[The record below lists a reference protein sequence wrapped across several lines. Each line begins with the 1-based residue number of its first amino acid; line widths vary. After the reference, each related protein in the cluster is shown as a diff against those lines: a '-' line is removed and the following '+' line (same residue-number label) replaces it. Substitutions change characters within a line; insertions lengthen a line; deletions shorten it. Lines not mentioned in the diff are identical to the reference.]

1 MGKLDEVGI
10 YDTPPIL
17 AEPNSADWA
26 FKNEKPRGEAFK
38 TLVSGQ
44 K

>member
-26 FKNEKPRGEAFK
+26 FKMKGPWDKHLK
-38 TLVSGQ
+38 TL
-44 K
+44 